1 MLPYLNIGPV
11 MVQLPGLA
19 LLLGLWLGMELSA
32 RQAVRLGLSGERVVN
47 LILWG
52 LGIGAVTAR
61 LGYALRY
68 PDAFLSAPLSLLSLN
83 PQTLDPWFGLLG
95 GLIAAWA
102 YGQRVHLP
110 LRPLLDALA
119 PGLATFAVFVGVAHV
134 LSGDAYGMPTS
145 LPWGIELWGA
155 KRHPT
160 QFYEVLLTTGV
171 LAWVG
176 EQGRKARGDG
186 TLFLATAGLLAA
198 VRLFVEGFRGDSL
211 TMFGGLRVA
220 QMVAL
225 AGLLLVVWLYPF
237 WRQNPVAYRPNE
249 KASSPRGKVGRRK
262 SAKRAKSSRK
272 RR

>member
-19 LLLGLWLGMELSA
+19 LLLGVWLGMELAA

-47 LILWG
+47 VVFWG
-52 LGIGAVTAR
+52 LGVGAVAAR
-61 LGYALRY
+61 LGYAARY
-68 PDAFLSAPLSLLSLN
+68 PDAFLASPLSLFSLN
-83 PQTLDPWFGLLG
+83 PQTLDPWVGLVAG
-95 GLIAAWA
+95 VVAAWA
-102 YGQRVHLP
+102 YGQRRGLP
-110 LRPLLDALA
+110 LRPTLDALA

-186 TLFLATAGLLAA
+186 TLFLSTVGLLAA
-198 VRLFVEGFRGDSL
+198 VRLFVEGFRGDSVTL
-211 TMFGGLRVA
+211 SSGIRVA
-220 QMVAL
+220 QVVAWVVLL
-225 AGLLLVVWLYPF
+225 AVVWLYPF
-237 WRQNPVAYRPNE
+237 WRAQAPEGHPTTSA
-249 KASSPRGKVGRRK
+249 APRGAASRRKARGAKTRRK
-262 SAKRAKSSRK
+262 SR
-272 RR
+272 